1 LKLPRPT
8 EFAHT
13 LAAAG
18 ASPGDLLIDATLGK
32 GTDTLLLAELAGSG
46 GRVLA
51 FDVQAAALDAAAP
64 RLQAAG
70 LDDRVQLILASH
82 ATLADH
88 APPDTAAV
96 VMFNLGYLPG
106 HSHEITTNPAET
118 LRGLDAAATVLKPG
132 GLLTVVCYPGHP
144 GGDEES
150 EAVTSWMQQRAT
162 IGWRVVRYSPIATLR
177 PSPFLLAATKP
188 DR

>member
-1 LKLPRPT
+1 MKLPRPT
-8 EFAHT
+8 ELAHAFVT
-13 LAAAG
+13 AA
-18 ASPGDLLIDATLGK
+18 ASPGDLVVDATLGK
-32 GTDTLLLAELAGSG
+32 GTDTLWLAELAGSG

-51 FDVQAAALDAAAP
+51 FDIQAAALDAAAP

-70 LDDRVQLILASH
+70 LADRVQLILASH
-82 ATLADH
+82 AALADH
-88 APPDTAAV
+88 APPDSAAV

-106 HSHEITTNPAET
+106 HSHEITTSPVET

-144 GGDEES
+144 GGDEEC
-150 EAVTSWMQQRAT
+150 EAVTYWMQHRAT
-162 IGWRVVRYSPIATLR
+162 TGWRVARYSPIATLR